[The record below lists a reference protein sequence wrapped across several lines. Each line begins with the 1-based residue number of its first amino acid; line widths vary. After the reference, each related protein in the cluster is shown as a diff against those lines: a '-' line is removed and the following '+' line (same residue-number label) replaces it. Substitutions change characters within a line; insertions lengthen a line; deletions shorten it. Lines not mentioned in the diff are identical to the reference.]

1 MEPPAL
7 RPRPMPGDRAGTRP
21 EPVPAAP
28 GTPPSG
34 RPRGRR
40 TAALLG
46 TAAAL
51 VLLPAGVGLGVLV
64 TAPAGPVPVPA
75 PALSARLG
83 VEVTDDGRPGALVV
97 GVQNPG
103 PGFTAGLRKGDL
115 LLAVG
120 TTRVDTAADLA
131 HAVSRTP
138 PGTKIRLTV
147 RHPTG
152 GYQQLTAVPGILT

>member
-21 EPVPAAP
+21 EPVPAALA
-28 GTPPSG
+28 TPPSR

-51 VLLPAGVGLGVLV
+51 VLLPAGAGLGVLV

-83 VEVTDDGRPGALVV
+83 VQVTDDGRPGALVV

-131 HAVSRTP
+131 HAVSGTP

-152 GYQQLTAVPGILT
+152 GCQQLTAVPGILT

>member
-7 RPRPMPGDRAGTRP
+7 RPRPMPGDRADTRP

-28 GTPPSG
+28 GTPPFG

-40 TAALLG
+40 RAAALLG

-51 VLLPAGVGLGVLV
+51 VLLPAGAGLGVLV
-64 TAPAGPVPVPA
+64 TAPAGPAQA

-83 VEVTDDGRPGALVV
+83 VQVTDDGRPGALVV
-97 GVQNPG
+97 GVQKPG

>member
-1 MEPPAL
+1 M
-7 RPRPMPGDRAGTRP
+7 
-21 EPVPAAP
+21 
-28 GTPPSG
+28 
-34 RPRGRR
+34 
-40 TAALLG
+40 
-46 TAAAL
+46 
-51 VLLPAGVGLGVLV
+51 
-64 TAPAGPVPVPA
+64 
-75 PALSARLG
+75 
-83 VEVTDDGRPGALVV
+83 
-97 GVQNPG
+97 QNPG

>member
-7 RPRPMPGDRAGTRP
+7 RPRPMPGCHAGPRP
-21 EPVPAAP
+21 DPAPAAP
-28 GTPPSG
+28 AHSPAG
-34 RPRGRR
+34 RPRGRWGR
-40 TAALLG
+40 R
-46 TAAAL
+46 AAAGL
-51 VLLPAGVGLGVLV
+51 VLLLAGAVLGVLA
-64 TAPAGPVPVPA
+64 TAWAGPAPAPG

-103 PGFTAGLRKGDL
+103 PGHTAGLREGDL

-120 TTRVDTAADLA
+120 ATRVDTAADLA
-131 HAVSRTP
+131 HEVSRTA
-138 PGTKIRLTV
+138 PGTPIRLTV
-147 RHPTG
+147 RHATG

>member
-1 MEPPAL
+1 
-7 RPRPMPGDRAGTRP
+7 MPGDRAGTRP

-40 TAALLG
+40 TAAALLG

-51 VLLPAGVGLGVLV
+51 VLLPAGAGLGVLV

>member
-1 MEPPAL
+1 
-7 RPRPMPGDRAGTRP
+7 MPGDRAGTRP

-34 RPRGRR
+34 RPRVRR

-51 VLLPAGVGLGVLV
+51 VLLPAGAGLGVLV
-64 TAPAGPVPVPA
+64 IAPAGQAPVPA

>member
-1 MEPPAL
+1 MPGDHAGPRPAPAPAAPEEPPA
-7 RPRPMPGDRAGTRP
+7 
-21 EPVPAAP
+21 
-28 GTPPSG
+28 G

-40 TAALLG
+40 AAGPTLLLTG
-46 TAAAL
+46 AA
-51 VLLPAGVGLGVLV
+51 LGVLA
-64 TAPAGPVPVPA
+64 TAWAGPAPASG

-83 VEVTDDGRPGALVV
+83 VEVTDAGRPGALVV

-103 PGFTAGLRKGDL
+103 PGHTAGLREGDL

-120 TTRVDTAADLA
+120 ATRVDTAADLA
-131 HAVSRTP
+131 HEVFRIP
-138 PGTKIRLTV
+138 PGTPVRLTV